1 MTESKYLTIYNWLS
15 DQIKNKVFKPGDKI
29 PNETELAEMFHVHRM
44 TVRHAIDKL
53 VSSHMLI
60 RTRGKGTFLL
70 SDKEPILT
78 KSLEGISSYY
88 DDIVK
93 LGMTPRYK
101 TLESKIMEQHDSIG
115 EKLGLDI
122 GEPVVYLK
130 RLMLANDIPM
140 VIEICYLPEKFF
152 SDILDRNLNTIL
164 YKLIR
169 EEYGMKLMHSS
180 QEIGAILPDEQDR
193 KILKISNTCACIW
206 VEGIVYNELG
216 QAVEYTKSIYRG
228 DKYKFK
234 CNIGNYIVEN

>member
-1 MTESKYLTIYNWLS
+1 MTETKYLMIYNWLS
-15 DQIKNKVFKPGDKI
+15 EQIKNKIYNPGDKI
-29 PNETELAEMFHVHRM
+29 PNETELAEMFNVHRM

-53 VSSHMLI
+53 VNKHMLI

-88 DDIVK
+88 DDIIK
-93 LGMTPRYK
+93 SGMTPRYK
-101 TLESKIMEQHDSIG
+101 TLESKIMEQHNSVG

-130 RLMLANDIPM
+130 RLMLANEIPM
-140 VIEICYLPEKFF
+140 VIEHCYLPDTLF
-152 SDILDRNLNTIL
+152 SDILDKNLNTIL
-164 YKLIR
+164 YKIIR
-169 EEYGMKLMHSS
+169 DEYGMKLMHSS
-180 QEIGAILPDEQDR
+180 QEIGAMLPDEQDR

-206 VEGIVYNELG
+206 VEGIVYNDLG

-228 DKYKFK
+228 DKYKFQ
-234 CNIGNYIVEN
+234 CNIGNYIIAK